1 MKILYLFSLLL
12 FFPLVR
18 ALIPSHSGKSQSFS
32 CHVNL
37 KQGTRTSITQLSPL
51 LSESRLSSLRE
62 TVSPCGMANSAE
74 WSPHR
79 LVSNGKEG
87 DTPRRPMRK
96 ILSQVQVVLDLATS
110 VFPFWVLAFS
120 LLGASRPH
128 TLQWFTPYITPALA
142 ATMIGMGM
150 TLTLSDFRNVFKSW
164 RYVLVGF
171 LAQYSI
177 MPLAAVASSRI
188 FSLPPDLASGL
199 ILVGCAPGG
208 TASNVVTMIAKAD
221 LALSILMT
229 AASTVAAV
237 VMTPFLTTLLSG
249 SLVRVNPQDLV
260 VSTLSVV
267 LLPVLLGVGLNT
279 ALPNVANKL
288 ASITP
293 FLSVI
298 LVALICGSVSAAN
311 SAVLTKMNSIRLFGA
326 VVTLHAVGFAL
337 GYVFAKL
344 LKATDNQARTIRY
357 AQ

>member
-1 MKILYLFSLLL
+1 M
-12 FFPLVR
+12 
-18 ALIPSHSGKSQSFS
+18 
-32 CHVNL
+32 
-37 KQGTRTSITQLSPL
+37 T
-51 LSESRLSSLRE
+51 
-62 TVSPCGMANSAE
+62 NSAE

-79 LVSNGKEG
+79 LVSSSSGKEG
-87 DTPRRPMRK
+87 DSPRFIRK
-96 ILSQVQVVLDLATS
+96 VLSQVQVVLDLATS

-120 LLGASRPH
+120 LLGASRPQ

-177 MPLAAVASSRI
+177 MPLAAVASTRL

-279 ALPNVANKL
+279 ALPNVSNKL
-288 ASITP
+288 ASVTP

-344 LKATDNQARTIRY
+344 LKANDNQARTISIETGMQNSALAVVLSKHFPNAAVTALPGSISATVHSILGSTLAAFWRIFCKKDTT
-357 AQ
+357 AGSTNQSS